1 MSTLDIL
8 LEKWNDF
15 HKNLCREFVHH
26 EVFNNHN
33 IIEALKESENYH
45 CEVKTID
52 EEIVLNP
59 QAKIHI
65 LSFKL
70 SDDRKLKIIN
80 QFLKNNKYTGCYYD
94 VFYTNEANVYE
105 VLKIE
110 F

>member
-1 MSTLDIL
+1 
-8 LEKWNDF
+8 
-15 HKNLCREFVHH
+15 
-26 EVFNNHN
+26 
-33 IIEALKESENYH
+33 H

-94 VFYTNEANVYE
+94 VFYTNEVNVYE

>member
-1 MSTLDIL
+1 M
-8 LEKWNDF
+8 
-15 HKNLCREFVHH
+15 
-26 EVFNNHN
+26 
-33 IIEALKESENYH
+33 
-45 CEVKTID
+45 
-52 EEIVLNP
+52 LNP